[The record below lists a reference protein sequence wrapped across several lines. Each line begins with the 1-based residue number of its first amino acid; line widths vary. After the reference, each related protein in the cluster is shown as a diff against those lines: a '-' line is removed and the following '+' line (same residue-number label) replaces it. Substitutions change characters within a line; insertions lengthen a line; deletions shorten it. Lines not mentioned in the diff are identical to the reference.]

1 MRIECSAPGFEANW
15 VDVADAWTRRDTTEM
30 YAAQG
35 EAFYE
40 LLRRRLVA
48 CHIELTTGQAIDA
61 PAGITTDAIQDADE
75 ALLGWLG
82 VVLPI
87 ALAKRRALGEA
98 SARVSSSAN
107 AQN

>member
-1 MRIECSAPGFEANW
+1 MRIECTAPGLERNW
-15 VDVADAWTRRDTTEM
+15 VDVADLWTRRDTTEM

-48 CHIELTTGQAIDA
+48 CHVELTTGQAIDT

-75 ALLGWLG
+75 AVLGWLG

-98 SARVSSSAN
+98 SARVSSAGN
-107 AQN
+107 APS